1 MAALFDLVEV
11 SDVRVG
17 VLNPA
22 ARSPENSPGNVVK
35 PTGSDTGAGAWPA
48 ARAVGS
54 SAFPVRPGRRGPGAR
69 QPVQG
74 DVVED
79 VVPGEVAR
87 RLLVEEGAGD
97 LVVTVRVVVIIQAAR
112 ATGESSRA

>member
-22 ARSPENSPGNVVK
+22 AWSPENLAGERGEADRERHWRRSVARGQS
-35 PTGSDTGAGAWPA
+35 GS
-48 ARAVGS
+48 S

-69 QPVQG
+69 QPVQA

-87 RLLVEEGAGD
+87 RLLVEEG
-97 LVVTVRVVVIIQAAR
+97 
-112 ATGESSRA
+112 GEILW